1 MLKYSNPD
9 TYIMTD
15 TERVGDIVK
24 GVVPAIWISLGL
36 VVLLCAIFCTLGVFS
51 GKADIRDCTMACYIF
66 GGILVASGYLWYK
79 QVTK

>member
-1 MLKYSNPD
+1 
-9 TYIMTD
+9 MTD

-36 VVLLCAIFCTLGVFS
+36 IVLLCAIFCTIGAFS
-51 GKADIRDCTMACYIF
+51 GKSQISRECTISCYIF
-66 GGILVASGYLWYK
+66 GGILVAAGYVWYT